1 MHRTRHRAPVKRDS
15 WYIGWKEKLGGGVK
29 ELESWKKKKKNNSA
43 RVNEREST
51 GRGEKNLVFFFTRA
65 GEKLRGKFRIESCRE
80 KKQWKQVRVER
91 SEKEKIIYSNDC
103 ERERDR
109 RRKSILA
116 VSIYFSCFSTLRF
129 SLGNMGRK
137 RGEARL
143 FTPALSRL
151 RNAAAV

>member
-29 ELESWKKKKKNNSA
+29 ELESWKKKKNNSA

-51 GRGEKNLVFFFTRA
+51 GRGEKNLVFFLH
-65 GEKLRGKFRIESCRE
+65 ERE
-80 KKQWKQVRVER
+80 KSCGENFVSRAVERKNNGNKLRVER
-91 SEKEKIIYSNDC
+91 SEKEKIMYSNDC

-129 SLGNMGRK
+129 SLGNVGRK

>member
-1 MHRTRHRAPVKRDS
+1 MVYRVEGKTRRGRQRAR
-15 WYIGWKEKLGGGVK
+15 
-29 ELESWKKKKKNNSA
+29 ELEKKKKNNSA

-51 GRGEKNLVFFFTRA
+51 GRGEKNLVFFFLH
-65 GEKLRGKFRIESCRE
+65 ERE
-80 KKQWKQVRVER
+80 KSCGENFISRAVERKNNGNKLRVER

-129 SLGNMGRK
+129 SLGNVGRK
-137 RGEARL
+137 RGE
-143 FTPALSRL
+143 
-151 RNAAAV
+151 